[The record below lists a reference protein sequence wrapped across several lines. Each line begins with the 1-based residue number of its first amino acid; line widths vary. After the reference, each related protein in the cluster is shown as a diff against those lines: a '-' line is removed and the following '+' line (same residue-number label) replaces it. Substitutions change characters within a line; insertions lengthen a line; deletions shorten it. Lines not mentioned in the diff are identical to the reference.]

1 MAVKFLLDTNV
12 VIYLLGG
19 RLRHSLPQGDFG
31 VSVITEIELPSFPAL
46 SPDDDQVMRGFLD
59 EVVRYP
65 LTDAIRDQTIS
76 LRRQFRLK
84 LPDALIAATALD
96 AGATLLTNDQQLH
109 IVPHLNVQAVELT

>member
-19 RLRHSLPQGDFG
+19 RIRHSLPEGNFG
-31 VSVITEIELPSFPAL
+31 VSVITEIELL
-46 SPDDDQVMRGFLD
+46 SYHGLSQADEGVARGFLD

-65 LTDAIRDQTIS
+65 LTDAIRDQTIL

-96 AGATLLTNDQQLH
+96 AGATLLSNDQQLQ
-109 IVPHLNVQAVELT
+109 IVPSLKVQAVELA

>member
-1 MAVKFLLDTNV
+1 MKFLLDTNV

-19 RLRHSLPQGDFG
+19 RLLHALPQGDFG
-31 VSVITEIELPSFPAL
+31 VSVITEIELLSYPTL
-46 SPDDDQVMRGFLD
+46 SPDEDRVMRGFLD

-65 LTDAIRDQTIS
+65 LTDAIRDRTIS

-84 LPDALIAATALD
+84 LPDALIAATALE

-109 IVPHLNVQAVELT
+109 VVPGLSVQAVELT